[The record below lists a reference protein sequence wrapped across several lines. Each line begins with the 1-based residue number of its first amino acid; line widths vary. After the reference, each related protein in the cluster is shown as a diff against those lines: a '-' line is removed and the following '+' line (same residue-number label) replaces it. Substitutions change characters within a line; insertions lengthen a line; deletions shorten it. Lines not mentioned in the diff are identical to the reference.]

1 MMLILNSGG
10 TFNKIYNS
18 KNGELE
24 IPYNNEVIEKI
35 LQSADF
41 DYSLAGVVY
50 KDSLDM
56 DMSDRKMLAS
66 IIMES
71 VDNSFIIVHGTDTM
85 DITAEFL
92 SEIFEDRKIILTGA
106 MRPFEVDNIEATLN
120 LGMAIGFLK
129 AKPQNG
135 VYICM
140 NGLVELSKNIVKN
153 RSLGKFELVK

>member
-1 MMLILNSGG
+1 MLILNSGG
-10 TFNKIYNS
+10 TFNKIYNP

-24 IPYNNEVIEKI
+24 IPYNNEAIQSI

-56 DMSDRKMLAS
+56 DMNDRKMLAS

-71 VDNSFIIVHGTDTM
+71 SDDAFIIVHGTDTM
-85 DITAEFL
+85 SVTAEFL
-92 SEIFEDRKIILTGA
+92 TEIFEDRKIILTGA
-106 MRPFEVDNIEATLN
+106 MRPFEIDNIEATLN
-120 LGMAIGFLK
+120 LGMALGFLK

-135 VYICM
+135 IYICM
-140 NGLVELSKNIVKN
+140 NGLIELSNKIVKN

>member
-1 MMLILNSGG
+1 MLILNSGG

-24 IPYNNEVIEKI
+24 IPYNNGAIEKI

-41 DYSLAGVVY
+41 DYALAGVVY

-71 VDNSFIIVHGTDTM
+71 SDDTFIIVHGTDTI

-92 SEIFEDRKIILTGA
+92 TEIFEDRKIILTGA
-106 MRPFEVDNIEATLN
+106 MRPFEIDNIEATLN
-120 LGMAIGFLK
+120 LGMSIGFLK
-129 AKPQNG
+129 ANPQNG

-140 NGLVELSKNIVKN
+140 NGLIELSENIVKN
-153 RSLGKFELVK
+153 RSLGKFEIVK

>member
-1 MMLILNSGG
+1 MLILNSGG
-10 TFNKIYNS
+10 TFNKIYNPQ
-18 KNGELE
+18 NGELE
-24 IPYNNEVIEKI
+24 IPYNNEVIERI

-41 DYSLAGVVY
+41 DYNLAGVVY

-56 DMSDRKMLAS
+56 DINDRKILTS

-71 VDNSFIIVHGTDTM
+71 SDDTFIIVHGTDTM
-85 DITAEFL
+85 GITAEFL
-92 SEIFEDRKIILTGA
+92 SEIFEDRKIILTGS
-106 MRPFEVDNIEATLN
+106 MKPFEINKIEATLN

-140 NGLVELSKNIVKN
+140 NGLIELSKNIVKN
-153 RSLGKFELVK
+153 KSLGKFELVK